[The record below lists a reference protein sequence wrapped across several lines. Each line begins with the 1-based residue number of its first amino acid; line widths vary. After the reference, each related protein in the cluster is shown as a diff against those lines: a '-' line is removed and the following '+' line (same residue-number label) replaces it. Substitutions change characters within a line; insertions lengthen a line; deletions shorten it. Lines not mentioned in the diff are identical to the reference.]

1 MAEIV
6 NEEAASRLGAGLMFD
21 PNDAVGQWWT
31 TETDS
36 DSSKDVE
43 ARMYDFLET
52 LRFDGDDA
60 VIVVG
65 HSLFLQQL
73 VAKLVPPEGA
83 VEEQGRTTSQPI
95 AIAPPNPFDTLTE
108 IFSSNDPFATRA
120 ARNTTSPSCRLKRPW
135 RRPSRRVDTRGKSSR
150 NS

>member
-1 MAEIV
+1 
-6 NEEAASRLGAGLMFD
+6 
-21 PNDAVGQWWT
+21 
-31 TETDS
+31 
-36 DSSKDVE
+36 
-43 ARMYDFLET
+43 MYDFLET

-95 AIAPPNPFDTLTE
+95 AIAPPNPFDSLTE

-120 ARNTTSPSCRLKRPW
+120 PGGAQHDIAFVPSKAPVAATIET
-135 RRPSRRVDTRGKSSR
+135 RRHKGKIFEKLMKQKLCNAGCVAMDLSFDEVGRATLEDASLIFGSRFV
-150 NS
+150 

>member
-1 MAEIV
+1 
-6 NEEAASRLGAGLMFD
+6 
-21 PNDAVGQWWT
+21 
-31 TETDS
+31 
-36 DSSKDVE
+36 
-43 ARMYDFLET
+43 MYDFLET
-52 LRFDGDDA
+52 LRFDEEDA

-120 ARNTTSPSCRLKRPW
+120 PGGAQHNIAFVPSKAPVAATIET
-135 RRPSRRVDTRGKSSR
+135 RRYKGKIFEKLMKQKLCNAGCVAMDLSFDEVGRATLEDASLIFGSRFV
-150 NS
+150 